1 MSNVLTNI
9 IRRIF
14 GDKTKD
20 DVIHPN
26 DASDNNE
33 NKHCLDFDLME
44 TKEFVHLES
53 AYQNQEFVF
62 RRATETN
69 RLVLG
74 ELLEPILKVN
84 KSTLLS
90 MAVAYRLGDFGDAVK
105 ECVIKNPEDIWNYDL
120 FSCVLKNKTDEGHY
134 TNGTFHETTLIVK
147 TKEKNCIF
155 VLTSLGGLDT
165 IKYMRVSVLSPDNS
179 KEDDGMYLKTQNAPS
194 ITSFILS
201 YSEIDDNPK
210 FQIYSLIED
219 SLRRKYESGHELT
232 ELEQEYI
239 HGEFEFKGY
248 YYVGYGKWLFEQNR
262 YYDAFS
268 ILERAF
274 NYMKSR
280 LDELDAQQVKA
291 FYDICNIIGVCL
303 SNMDREDE
311 ACFYF
316 RQGAP
321 GLDLTDANKL
331 ALSHAK
337 LGNPIAVREM
347 TDWLTLV
354 AQKYGKQKKWSEEVI
369 KFSADVPVE
378 LTLYKNRVDKE
389 IESAPNYSEIITI
402 GYILKELWGLNKKNL
417 APCMFIYDL
426 DTNSFKER
434 IEDVD
439 IIFDYILNK
448 GNISNK
454 AFILSCTH
462 VHYKTNDEEDKSI
475 LCHNAPI
482 IISTHSIKGKETT
495 ANIRMD
501 MIRQNFSNN
510 DDKRDFVKLNI
521 PLNATY
527 TIGLPCG
534 ISYSQEKESLL
545 AGIRKAIELVQE
557 KRFIDAY
564 KLSKWIF
571 ECVSNSLKDKMGI
584 QFESEDELLWDIFY
598 YSSYNVGFCLMELDK
613 PHTAAYYL
621 ELASHSMNYL
631 HIQEYIN
638 CLSNSQD
645 PQALE
650 VIEDVMKRSP
660 RPESEDGVEDWNFH
674 MAFLKRR
681 KTYVLID
688 LKRYDDARKLLTE
701 MLNDSLCA
709 EFANNELNYLNDIER
724 CH

>member
-1 MSNVLTNI
+1 MGNVFSNI
-9 IRRIF
+9 IKSIF
-14 GDKTKD
+14 GNNSKR
-20 DVIHPN
+20 DVTRQN
-26 DASDNNE
+26 DTSGNNDN
-33 NKHCLDFDLME
+33 KKYLDFELLE
-44 TKEFVHLES
+44 KKEFVHLES
-53 AYQNQEFVF
+53 AYQNQEVVF

-84 KSTLLS
+84 KSSLLS

-179 KEDDGMYLKTQNAPS
+179 IEDDGMYLKTQNAPLIS
-194 ITSFILS
+194 SFILS
-201 YSEIDDNPK
+201 YSEIDNNPNC
-210 FQIYSLIED
+210 QIYSLIED
-219 SLRRKYESGHELT
+219 SLKTKYESGHELT

-268 ILERAF
+268 ILERAY
-274 NYMKSR
+274 NYMKPR
-280 LDELDAQQVKA
+280 LDEVDGQQKKT
-291 FYDICNIIGVCL
+291 FYDICNIIGICL

-316 RQGAP
+316 RQGAA
-321 GLDLTDANKL
+321 GQDLTEANKL

-337 LGNPIAVREM
+337 LGNPIAMREM
-347 TDWLTLV
+347 TDWLMLV
-354 AQKYGKQKKWSEEVI
+354 SQKYGDEKKWPEEVK
-369 KFSADVPVE
+369 KFSTDVPIE
-378 LTLYKNRVDKE
+378 LTLYKKRIDKE
-389 IESAPNYSEIITI
+389 IKSTPNYNDVITI

-417 APCMFIYDL
+417 ASCMFVYDL

-439 IIFDYILNK
+439 LIFDYILNK
-448 GNISNK
+448 GKTSNK
-454 AFILSCTH
+454 VFILSCTH
-462 VHYKTNDEEDKSI
+462 VHYKTNDVEDKSI

-482 IISTHSIKGKETT
+482 IISTHSIKGKVTT

-510 DDKRDFVKLNI
+510 DDKRYFVRQNI

-534 ISYSQEKESLL
+534 SSYSQEKESLL
-545 AGIRKAIELVQE
+545 AGIRMAIELVQE
-557 KRFIDAY
+557 KRFIEAY
-564 KLSKWIF
+564 KLSKWVF
-571 ECVSNSLKDKMGI
+571 ESVSNILKDKMGI
-584 QFESEDELLWDIFY
+584 KFESKDELLWDIFFE
-598 YSSYNVGFCLMELDK
+598 SSYNVGFCLMELNK

-621 ELASHSMNYL
+621 ELSSHSMNYL

-660 RPESEDGVEDWNFH
+660 RPESEEGVKDWNFH

-701 MLNDSLCA
+701 MQNDSLCA
-709 EFANNELNYLNDIER
+709 EFAENELNYLNSIKR
-724 CH
+724 GK